1 MKKEGEG
8 GKKEEGRGWGS
19 GMEGSHTHTCQY
31 SLLSV
36 CVGGGGGKREGRE
49 GGRTAMERDGGALTL
64 FALFRAPRGSWR
76 CSNRELAN
84 AIFNTQ

>member
-1 MKKEGEG
+1 MK
-8 GKKEEGRGWGS
+8 
-19 GMEGSHTHTCQY
+19 GSHTHTHMQ
-31 SLLSV
+31 V
-36 CVGGGGGKREGRE
+36 QPTKCVWGGGGEREGRE
-49 GGRTAMERDGGALTL
+49 GGGTAMERDGGALTL